1 MNARDARLA
10 LALTN
15 VATFLWATN
24 YVLGRALRDLI
35 GPFELTAARFAISAI
50 GLTWL
55 AHRAGLFAAERPSR
69 REWWLLGGMALT
81 GVVGYNSLL
90 YTGLRFTTGINAAL
104 ITGVAP
110 LAISLTAAAL
120 LRERYAVHNAFGALV
135 SIGGVAVIAADGSLD
150 QLLRLQLNVGD
161 LAVLAAVVCW
171 ALYSTLSRVT
181 TRARTTLWATTLSNY
196 LGLPVLLLAAG
207 WESASRAPAL
217 TPFVAGAVVYIG
229 VGPALVAYLAWNEGV
244 KRLGPARATA
254 FFNTLP
260 VFGAALS
267 ALILAEPFG
276 PAQVVGGV
284 LVIGGSLI
292 SAWPEL
298 VAS

>member
-1 MNARDARLA
+1 
-10 LALTN
+10 
-15 VATFLWATN
+15 
-24 YVLGRALRDLI
+24 
-35 GPFELTAARFAISAI
+35 LTAARFAISAI

-55 AHRAGLFAAERPSR
+55 AQRAGLFRAKWPSQ
-69 REWWLLGGMALT
+69 REWWLLAGMALT

-120 LRERYAVHNAFGALV
+120 LRERYARHNALGALV
-135 SIGGVAVIAADGSLD
+135 SIGGVAVIAANGSLD

-171 ALYSTLSRVT
+171 SLYSTLSRVT
-181 TRARTTLWATTLSNY
+181 TRARTTLWATTFSNY
-196 LGLPVLLLAAG
+196 LGLPLLLLAAV
-207 WESASRAPAL
+207 WESTSRTPVL
-217 TPFVAGAVVYIG
+217 TPFVAGAIVYIG
-229 VGPALVAYLAWNEGV
+229 VGPALVAYLTWNEGV
-244 KRLGPARATA
+244 RRLGPARATA

-260 VFGAALS
+260 LFGALLS
-267 ALILAEPFG
+267 ALILTEPFG
-276 PAQVVGGV
+276 PAQAMGGA

-298 VAS
+298 FTA